1 MHTPDPADDSLA
13 EKLRELEARLSR
25 IEERLDIIPPPSDQS
40 PAASGEPAPAAPAV
54 RDEDELEFE
63 VGQNWF
69 AKVGIVVIALGIV
82 FLLTFPYTGLPA
94 AAPGLFGYALA
105 GGLFLIAHVWRDA
118 FDIVSRYLRGSGMLL
133 LFFTTLRLF
142 FWGTEPALS
151 MTSATG
157 PPLVLGVLAVN
168 LVIALRRKS
177 PYLVSLALAT
187 GFASAIAVA
196 TPVFL
201 LLLTGLLCGLAVYAR
216 LKYEWPGVLLFST
229 MVSLFVYGVWMV
241 NNPFH
246 GNAILVQATVPGLY
260 ALLGYAVILASGTLL
275 RADSEREN
283 AWTVTCSFLAGTGSF
298 GLFLLHIQLSAEPA
312 GGVPA
317 TIASLVF
324 LGIAIAF
331 WVRERSRL
339 STFIYAILGYTALSV
354 SIIQSFAV
362 PGVFVWLSVQSILV
376 VGTAVWFRSRFIV
389 VTNFIIYL
397 MVVVGYIVV
406 SQLRSR
412 CSGKRTHS
420 QLAAGPAG
428 AEDGGDE
435 ERVPWFRVSRL
446 SVRALPSRP
455 TPVCKPV
462 VGGDRALLLPAECHH
477 QGAEV
482 PVDGALHPVA
492 DRALCRDHRDCA
504 TGADV
509 SHHFVSR
516 TRNRPVDRLAD
527 IHTRPVKAAP
537 RQRNVMPDAVAPYP
551 PPPYRMQYPH
561 RRSLHI
567 PGRFQP

>member
-1 MHTPDPADDSLA
+1 MHTPDTADASLA

-25 IEERLDIIPPPSDQS
+25 IEERLDIIPPPSSQS
-40 PAASGEPAPAAPAV
+40 FAAPAERAPAASPV

-94 AAPGLFGYALA
+94 AAPGLFGYVLA
-105 GGLFLIAHVWRDA
+105 GGLFLIAHVWRDS

-151 MTSATG
+151 MASATG

-168 LVIALRRKS
+168 LVIAFRRKS

-216 LKYEWPGVLLFST
+216 LKYDWPGVLLFST

-246 GNAILVQATVPGLY
+246 GNPILVQAAVPGLY
-260 ALLGYAVILASGTLL
+260 ALLGYAVVLASGTFL

-283 AWTVTCSFLAGTGSF
+283 AWAVTCSFLAGTGSF

-406 SQLRSR
+406 AAEETGISLSFGLVALASARILNWQQGRLELKTEAMRNAYLGSAFLVFPYALYHLVPHQYVSLSWVGIALFYYLLNVIIRAQKYRWMGHFTLLLTVLYVVIIGIVQL
-412 CSGKRTHS
+412 
-420 QLAAGPAG
+420 
-428 AEDGGDE
+428 E
-435 ERVPWFRVSRL
+435 
-446 SVRALPSRP
+446 P
-455 TPVCKPV
+455 TYRIISFLVL
-462 VGGDRALLLPAECHH
+462 GTALLIVSLIFT
-477 QGAEV
+477 
-482 PVDGALHPVA
+482 
-492 DRALCRDHRDCA
+492 RAR
-504 TGADV
+504 
-509 SHHFVSR
+509 S
-516 TRNRPVDRLAD
+516 
-527 IHTRPVKAAP
+527 K
-537 RQRNVMPDAVAPYP
+537 
-551 PPPYRMQYPH
+551 
-561 RRSLHI
+561 RR
-567 PGRFQP
+567 RVNET